1 MDDFFEVFFLVFI
14 VPALVF
20 VFIFALVG
28 LANDQDNTEKKHKE
42 DTRYELCLKNHK
54 DWVDGNC
61 VTPVK

>member
-1 MDDFFEVFFLVFI
+1 MDDFFEVFFFVFI
-14 VPALVF
+14 IPALVF
-20 VFIFALVG
+20 VFIFSLVT
-28 LANDQDNTEKKHKE
+28 LADDADKQDEKKKQ